1 MTDIIS
7 TVTKVEADLIVRDRA
22 AAYVEAHG
30 PDYTLD
36 GFPFWVTRLSND
48 VGAELDRRTLID
60 VVISMDDTAQVE
72 NGTHPLIQLNAAGTV
87 DNRAALLD
95 YEGGILT
102 KMINHLLTAAG
113 FTGGTVNG
121 TGKQAA

>member
-1 MTDIIS
+1 MTDD
-7 TVTKVEADLIVRDRA
+7 TRTLTKVEADLVVRDRA
-22 AAYVEAHG
+22 AAYVEQHG

-36 GFPFWVTRLSND
+36 EFPFWAARLSND

-60 VVISMDDTAQVE
+60 VVISMDDTRQAE
-72 NGTHPLIQLNAAGTV
+72 DGTHPDIEVNRSGTI
-87 DNRAALLD
+87 DNRQGLID
-95 YEGGILT
+95 YESGILT
-102 KMINHLLTAAG
+102 KIINHLLTAAG